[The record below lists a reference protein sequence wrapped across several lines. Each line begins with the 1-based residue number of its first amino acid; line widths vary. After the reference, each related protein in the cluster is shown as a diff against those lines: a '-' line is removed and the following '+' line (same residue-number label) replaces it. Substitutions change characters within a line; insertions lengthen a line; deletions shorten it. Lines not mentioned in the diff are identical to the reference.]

1 MGEILPKINVVRLRY
16 RVVKLVLVAVFQW
29 LETGRSTII
38 NQNIA
43 ESAIIRSFRIELKIG
58 KIIDIGEIYR
68 PILGIFK
75 GYYLNQQNEF
85 I

>member
-43 ESAIIRSFRIELKIG
+43 ERSFRIELKIG
-58 KIIDIGEIYR
+58 KIIDIGEI
-68 PILGIFK
+68 GQFWE
-75 GYYLNQQNEF
+75 YLNQQNEF